1 VTFTK
6 LQKFLMNVVLFFV
19 LIKIL
24 PWDVRSDPVK
34 KNIGPGFFRAKLLG
48 SGSSAL
54 GISVA
59 EPKPLGINAESVD
72 FDYAPASNS
81 VFLGVMLRET

>member
-1 VTFTK
+1 MGCKVGSDGEK
-6 LQKFLMNVVLFFV
+6 
-19 LIKIL
+19 KI
-24 PWDVRSDPVK
+24 SDPD
-34 KNIGPGFFRAKLLG
+34 FFRAKLLG

-59 EPKPLGINAESVD
+59 EPKPLGINAESID
-72 FDYAPASNS
+72 FDYAPPPNS